1 MNTKTFI
8 PIFTHYFM
16 AIIDS
21 SIISDFKTGLIVIIS
36 IVALHL
42 ILFIISLISVI
53 RSQKSGLTKFNWILF
68 QFLFVII
75 GPLVYFIFGR
85 EKDFSSYSQ
94 TFQSRPSAKLESVF
108 KSPNEDL
115 AKSVTTSQTES
126 TQQTS
131 QLRTGSLFE
140 QEKQIEVNA
149 RLQQA
154 VDYVKTSISKGFEI
168 EKIKDALRKS
178 GWREEDIATAIIEAQ
193 KK

>member
-1 MNTKTFI
+1 
-8 PIFTHYFM
+8 M

-42 ILFIISLISVI
+42 ILFIISLISVV

-85 EKDFSSYSQ
+85 EMNINQFQQ
-94 TFQSRPSAKLESVF
+94 TIPNRPSAKLESVF
-108 KSPNEDL
+108 STPNEDL

-140 QEKQIEVNA
+140 QEKQIEINA

-154 VDYVKTSISKGFEI
+154 VDYVRTSISKGFTI
-168 EKIKDALRKS
+168 DKIKESLRKS
-178 GWREEDIATAIIEAQ
+178 GWREEDTATAIIEAQ